1 MLYPYYVLNVSVQ
14 SQVDKK
20 VTLMLTRLLCHGT
33 LCLKAYVSY
42 VRTPTL
48 ANANQLRVSDNVV
61 AAVVCCCVAYLL
73 VLPDEFFVSFT
84 CINARY
90 TLYQISA
97 TSKQFVNL
105 YNKYENVSSANL
117 TSCCWF

>member
-20 VTLMLTRLLCHGT
+20 VTLMLTRL

-84 CINARY
+84 FINARY

-117 TSCCWF
+117 TRCCWF